1 MKNIYILFFLLLQAT
16 TFFSQQIQSLTGL
29 SANLAPISSSKNLN
43 EPEPNWKETISERT
57 LYTSSF
63 LSDDGQIK
71 IINSKRPI
79 NYYNS
84 ANVLVPINSKLSIVS
99 SNSWAALDQ
108 PLPTYLNKD
117 GSFSVSTSNQQL
129 FSLGRNCKINNQ
141 AINIDFQFDGNLI
154 EMKNVIPGIDKQLI
168 FNSSMI

>member
-108 PLPTYLNKD
+108 PLI
-117 GSFSVSTSNQQL
+117 SNY
-129 FSLGRNCKINNQ
+129 FH
-141 AINIDFQFDGNLI
+141 
-154 EMKNVIPGIDKQLI
+154 
-168 FNSSMI
+168 